1 MECGEETEFY
11 PTISDLLEFAARA
24 ASLNRRV
31 ITVNVVSTDSLVRVS
46 LNCPL
51 RPNVISGEQRNWV
64 VAQKVKH
71 DNLPVVF
78 QHCFKNFNL
87 FTLLTCCQY
96 SSTVRQF
103 VCAERIAT
111 LTSVRCSAL
120 RPSAGLLLATL
131 TGWLSW
137 HSRNTLP
144 RTVCQ

>member
-71 DNLPVVF
+71 DNLLPIFVDRAPICLCGADR
-78 QHCFKNFNL
+78 HSHIGSL
-87 FTLLTCCQY
+87 FR
-96 SSTVRQF
+96 SS
-103 VCAERIAT
+103 
-111 LTSVRCSAL
+111 SVS
-120 RPSAGLLLATL
+120 RPPPG
-131 TGWLSW
+131 
-137 HSRNTLP
+137 
-144 RTVCQ
+144 VCQ